1 MTALL
6 KVFKREI
13 YALKNNNFM
22 LFSVFILPFLFITL
36 VMATF
41 ISGVA
46 RDLPI
51 AVLDEDSSSLS
62 RSFVRSINAAPAV
75 AVKYRI
81 ATTNEGE
88 HLLKSAKVY
97 ALIVIPK
104 DFQKDIYLQKQP
116 KLLYYYNNQMIAV
129 GGLIT
134 RDIKTTIQTILIGLT
149 ANIYAKKGKPLKIVT
164 DKTSLIRID
173 ERIKS
178 NPYFNYSYFLMY
190 SLIAHIFQVLIT
202 LTAIWA
208 VGSEFKYGTT
218 ENWQKTANNCII
230 TAVFGKLL
238 PYFLLFYIFIIG
250 TYGAYIKF
258 YNAPFAGNIGFT
270 AIGIALFIWAY
281 QFMGTLF
288 VAILHNCR
296 KAMSLGG
303 VYTSL
308 GFSLAGMTF
317 PSFAMPAFVQVYSA
331 ILPVRP
337 FVALIVDQALKNV
350 PFVYDMPYIYW
361 LFAFVVVGLCALPL
375 LKKHVGDK
383 TLCFGI

>member
-22 LFSVFILPFLFITL
+22 LFSVFVLPFLFITL
-36 VMATF
+36 VTATF

-75 AVKYRI
+75 AVKYKI
-81 ATTNEGE
+81 ATPNEGE
-88 HLLKSAKVY
+88 YLLKSAKVY
-97 ALIVIPK
+97 ALIIIPK

-134 RDIKTTIQTILIGLT
+134 RDIKTTIQTLLIGLT
-149 ANIYAKKGKPLKIVT
+149 ASIYAKKGKPLKIVT

-190 SLIAHIFQVLIT
+190 SLIAHIFQVLIRALNANEMIKVAEFYDNLEQAKT
-202 LTAIWA
+202 AFYQNKIPAFIVIPQNFTHDIRRGKVTTVAAYLDSAYLIIYKQLTGGINEVFSAIGA
-208 VGSEFKYGTT
+208 KIEIQSLTKQGFKKQQAYTIKNPIDFIQIPLFNPVGSYQ
-218 ENWQKTANNCII
+218 N
-230 TAVFGKLL
+230 
-238 PYFLLFYIFIIG
+238 YIYPMVLILVLQQ
-250 TYGAYIKF
+250 TML
-258 YNAPFAGNIGFT
+258 
-270 AIGIALFIWAY
+270 IGIGILF
-281 QFMGTLF
+281 GTREERKQKDNENA
-288 VAILHNCR
+288 AILVLGR
-296 KAMSLGG
+296 GLAYASL
-303 VYTSL
+303 YL
-308 GFSLAGMTF
+308 I
-317 PSFAMPAFVQVYSA
+317 Y
-331 ILPVRP
+331 
-337 FVALIVDQALKNV
+337 ALI
-350 PFVYDMPYIYW
+350 FFCY
-361 LFAFVVVGLCALPL
+361 F
-375 LKKHVGDK
+375 H
-383 TLCFGI
+383 

>member
-1 MTALL
+1 
-6 KVFKREI
+6 
-13 YALKNNNFM
+13 M
-22 LFSVFILPFLFITL
+22 LFSVFILPFLFIIL
-36 VMATF
+36 VTATF

-51 AVLDEDSSSLS
+51 AVLDKDSSSLS
-62 RSFVRSINAAPAV
+62 RSFIRSINATPAV
-75 AVKYRI
+75 MVKYQV
-81 ATTNEGE
+81 TTVNEGE
-88 HLLKSAKVY
+88 DLLKSAKAY
-97 ALIVIPK
+97 ALIIIPK
-104 DFQKDIYLQKQP
+104 NFQKDIYLQKQP

-134 RDIKTTIQTILIGLT
+134 RDIKTAVQTLIIGLT
-149 ANIYAKKGKPLKIVT
+149 ANTYAKKGKPLKITV

-173 ERIKS
+173 ERIRS

-202 LTAIWA
+202 LTAILA

-218 ENWQKTANNCII
+218 KNWLKTANNCII

-238 PYFLLFYIFIIG
+238 PYFLLFYIFIAG
-250 TYGAYIKF
+250 TYGAYIRF
-258 YNAPFAGNIGFT
+258 YDAPFTGSISFT
-270 AIGIALFIWAY
+270 SIGIVLFILSY
-281 QFMGTLF
+281 QLMGTLF

-317 PSFAMPAFVQVYSA
+317 PSFAMPTFVRVYSA
-331 ILPVRP
+331 MLPVRP
-337 FVALIVDQALKNV
+337 FVALIVDQALKGV
-350 PFVYDMPYIYW
+350 PFIYDISYIYW
-361 LFAFVVVGLCALPL
+361 LFAFIVVGLCALPL
-375 LKKHVGDK
+375 LKKHLGDE
-383 TLCFGI
+383 TLCFGT